1 MYPCAQVAAMQSLV
15 RGVHAVQV
23 RVGRSSTQV
32 QVRETSSKEPAT
44 KPWAQTAVRQSL
56 VPGRHEMQEPLT
68 TDAPNGAIVPKS
80 AHVGVHCCVA
90 VSKDPAM

>member
-1 MYPCAQVAAMQSLV
+1 MQSLV
-15 RGVHAVQV
+15 RGVHPVQV
-23 RVGRSSTQV
+23 PVGRSSMQV
-32 QVRETSSKEPAT
+32 QFWESSSKEPAT

-68 TDAPNGAIVPKS
+68 TDGPNGAIAAKS

-90 VSKDPAM
+90 ASNVSGR